1 MSDRMVDM
9 KDKIILASQSPRRRE
24 LLSLITTEFEVIT
37 ADVDETIDENE
48 TAENTVMMLSR
59 KKANAVSTL
68 NPGRIV
74 IGADTIVVCDGK
86 ILGKPENRKHA
97 TEMLR
102 SLSGRTHQVLT
113 GVTITDYYKT
123 ETFFVSS
130 DVTFFDLTDEEII
143 SYAESGEPDDKAGA
157 YGIQGKGSLLV
168 EKISGDYF
176 NIVGLPVSM
185 LNKKLKDF

>member
-1 MSDRMVDM
+1 MDC
-9 KDKIILASQSPRRRE
+9 
-24 LLSLITTEFEVIT
+24 
-37 ADVDETIDENE
+37 N
-48 TAENTVMMLSR
+48 
-59 KKANAVSTL
+59 
-68 NPGRIV
+68 
-74 IGADTIVVCDGK
+74 
-86 ILGKPENRKHA
+86 
-97 TEMLR
+97 
-102 SLSGRTHQVLT
+102 
-113 GVTITDYYKT
+113 KT